1 VVTEERAVEEAM
13 RARAACLVSR
23 DGAALRALLH
33 REFVYTNTEGRLCG
47 PEEYIA
53 STTAGDLHWQE
64 QTFEEVQVA
73 SEGPVVIVTAHVV
86 DTLRWNDERV
96 TWRFA
101 TTQVYVPAE
110 DGRLLYRAGHTSGD
124 GLAPR

>member
-1 VVTEERAVEEAM
+1 VSEERAVQEAM
-13 RARAACLVSR
+13 RARAACLVRR

-33 REFVYTNTEGRLCG
+33 RDFVYTTTEGRLCG
-47 PEEYIA
+47 PDEYIA

-73 SEGPVVIVTAHVV
+73 SEGSVVIVTARVV
-86 DTLRWNDERV
+86 DNLRWNDELV

-101 TTQVYVPAE
+101 TTQVYVPTQ
-110 DGRLLYRAGHTSGD
+110 DGRLLYRAGHTSGG
-124 GLAPR
+124 GLPVQ